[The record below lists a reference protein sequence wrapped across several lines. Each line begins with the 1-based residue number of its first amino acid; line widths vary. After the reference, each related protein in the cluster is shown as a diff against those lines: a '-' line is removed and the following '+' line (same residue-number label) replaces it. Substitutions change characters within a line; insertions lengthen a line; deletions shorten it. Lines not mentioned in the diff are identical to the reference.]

1 MADLI
6 AIPAGDLDAFIRDHL
21 LPDTPFRRQ
30 VRAAVHTLSTFLQRK
45 PFPGALYPVRV
56 SKVLKGSS
64 SGQDKALVGRAD
76 AHLLVVFL
84 DEIKT
89 FEAQLHCRGEFIKE
103 IRRRLE
109 AYQREKMFGVEFEI
123 QEERSEDPHALCF
136 TLRPPGQ
143 AGSREQL
150 EFNVLLAFDI
160 LGHWNGRKP
169 KPQIYIRLIQ
179 ECQNLKAEGTFS
191 SCFTELRGAFFTQLP
206 AKLKS
211 LLHLVKHWF
220 LKCQEERGGPL
231 PPQYALELLTVYAW
245 ERGRQ
250 RKDFVTAEGFRTVLE
265 LVLSYRWLLIY
276 WKRYYNLQN
285 SIIKE
290 YLQKQLRKR
299 RPVILDPADPTGNVA
314 GEDLCAWARLAE
326 EAHTWLSYPCCRN
339 SDGSPVKAW
348 GVQTK
353 RRQSTKRRTVR
364 RRVFKGDG
372 ALLDSTL
379 DSPSVPTVIGR
390 QVLQGGCPAAGDR
403 QPTSG
408 PQTPGKREQDTHR
421 PLNGHTSL
429 PKNSRPMGANPP
441 IFRGRRAPHRSK
453 RAKAIA
459 HTRRHTLPRRCP
471 SLGDIQT
478 PREERKA
485 LNASTSSQNRPR
497 ITGAA
502 PLILGWGSAVYHSK
516 KAEGTH
522 PPSSPLLHRQCS
534 HTSPVSPKPSLYK
547 ITGETGERVG
557 PGLDCPLCTCQ
568 RVVGPKKKNTVG
580 IPASCTYGARIN
592 PKSAKK
598 TSVCEIKGRVSMPVL
613 LHEC

>member
-45 PFPGALYPVRV
+45 SFPGALYPVRV

-109 AYQREKMFGVEFEI
+109 AYQREKMLGVEFEI

-220 LKCQEERGGPL
+220 LKCQEEREGPL

-265 LVLSYRWLLIY
+265 LVLSYRCLLIY

-299 RPVILDPADPTGNVA
+299 R
-314 GEDLCAWARLAE
+314 
-326 EAHTWLSYPCCRN
+326 
-339 SDGSPVKAW
+339 
-348 GVQTK
+348 
-353 RRQSTKRRTVR
+353 
-364 RRVFKGDG
+364 
-372 ALLDSTL
+372 
-379 DSPSVPTVIGR
+379 
-390 QVLQGGCPAAGDR
+390 
-403 QPTSG
+403 
-408 PQTPGKREQDTHR
+408 
-421 PLNGHTSL
+421 
-429 PKNSRPMGANPP
+429 
-441 IFRGRRAPHRSK
+441 
-453 RAKAIA
+453 
-459 HTRRHTLPRRCP
+459 
-471 SLGDIQT
+471 
-478 PREERKA
+478 
-485 LNASTSSQNRPR
+485 
-497 ITGAA
+497 
-502 PLILGWGSAVYHSK
+502 
-516 KAEGTH
+516 
-522 PPSSPLLHRQCS
+522 
-534 HTSPVSPKPSLYK
+534 
-547 ITGETGERVG
+547 
-557 PGLDCPLCTCQ
+557 
-568 RVVGPKKKNTVG
+568 
-580 IPASCTYGARIN
+580 
-592 PKSAKK
+592 
-598 TSVCEIKGRVSMPVL
+598 
-613 LHEC
+613 